1 MSELLVCHVG
11 GEPVDGR
18 PFVVKIGDETKVP
31 MCDLHGRCWQFG
43 NAVVGRLGAD
53 HPMLVELAEIVG
65 RRCSEAAGVI
75 PLPGTGA
82 EGQNNPLLRRGLAT
96 RCAGVPDG
104 MAVSL

>member
-1 MSELLVCHVG
+1 MPENLVCHVG
-11 GEPVDGR
+11 RETVDGR
-18 PFVVKIGDETKVP
+18 PFLVKLDDETKVP
-31 MCDLHGRCWQFG
+31 MCDLHGRCYQFG
-43 NAVVGRLGAD
+43 NAVVDRLGPD
-53 HPMLVELAEIVG
+53 HPLLVELAGIVG

-104 MAVSL
+104 VAVS